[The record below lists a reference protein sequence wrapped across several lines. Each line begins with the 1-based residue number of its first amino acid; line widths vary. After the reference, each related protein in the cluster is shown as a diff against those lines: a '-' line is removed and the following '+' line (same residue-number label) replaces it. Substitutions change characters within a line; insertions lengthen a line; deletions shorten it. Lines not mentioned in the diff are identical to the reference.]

1 VADGELDED
10 ELHPP
15 PTRHCHQE
23 TPLRCHPWDD
33 DEGDGYQKRPRARSF
48 ISRVS
53 NRMESRSK
61 NRDIYPSRVR
71 DSSWYRGESSRGRVR
86 AARSV
91 SPPPS
96 HISLLPDKKGL

>member
-15 PTRHCHQE
+15 PTIHCHQE
-23 TPLRCHPWDD
+23 TPLRCHPRDD

-48 ISRVS
+48 IGRVS

-71 DSSWYRGESSRGRVR
+71 DSSWYRGNPQGEELELLGVCRHLLLT
-86 AARSV
+86 
-91 SPPPS
+91 SPS
-96 HISLLPDKKGL
+96 